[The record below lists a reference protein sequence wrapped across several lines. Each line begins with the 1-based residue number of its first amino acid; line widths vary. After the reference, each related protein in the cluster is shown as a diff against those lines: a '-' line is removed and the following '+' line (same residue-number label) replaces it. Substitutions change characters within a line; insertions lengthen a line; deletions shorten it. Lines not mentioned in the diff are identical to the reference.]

1 MNENLNKKN
10 ALDTVKRFLFD
21 YKVILMFVVLSIAC
35 ILISGANISYVA
47 GEVFSRFGR
56 NTCLVLALIIPCMA
70 GLGMNFGI
78 VVGAIA
84 AQISI
89 FWVVHWGFTGIGGFM
104 LCVAMSTPLAI
115 FFGWLLGKLFNKTK
129 GAEMIAGLVLG
140 FFAAGLYRL
149 FVLYIIGG
157 VIPFDDPNLLDRG
170 FGLRNAYDLTGN
182 LKYAV
187 DDISFLTTAAVLS
200 VVYILS
206 TAALAMHDKKMGKE
220 LSTKSVITKIAVA
233 AVVLVLSFVGK
244 MIPAVADMLGK
255 NRVIMADAVLLGSIG
270 ILVYAVAMF
279 IKNRPAKGS
288 AAFSKLVK
296 IAAVAVILL
305 VSNMIPGINKVYRS
319 VRLPAMT
326 FAVICFFAFF
336 NNWIVNTRLGQN
348 MRTVGQSRSV
358 ATSAGID
365 VDKTR
370 IIATCISTVLA
381 AWGQLIFLQNLG
393 TFNTVQQQDNVG
405 LYAVA
410 AILVGGANVQ
420 KADNK
425 QAIIGV
431 LLFHTLFVVAP
442 LAATELVGDSAI
454 SEYIRM
460 FFSYGVIAVSLAM
473 HAWKSGNK
481 RNPGAEGMTA
491 VMMGPLSGGQSGG
504 ASGGSG
510 GGAG

>member
-1 MNENLNKKN
+1 MNENLNKKSP
-10 ALDTVKRFLFD
+10 LDAVKRFLFD
-21 YKVILMFVVLSIAC
+21 NKVIIMFVLLSIAC
-35 ILISGANISYVA
+35 IAISGANISYIA

-89 FWVVHWGFTGIGGFM
+89 FWVVHWGFTGIGGFL
-104 LCVAMSTPLAI
+104 LCVAMSTPMAI

-140 FFAAGLYRL
+140 FFAGGLYRL
-149 FVLYIIGG
+149 FVLYIMGG

-170 FGLRNAYDLTGN
+170 FGLRNAFDLSGN

-187 DDISFLTTAAVLS
+187 DDISFLTTAAVLGA
-200 VVYILS
+200 VF
-206 TAALAMHDKKMGKE
+206 ALATVVLALHDKKMGKAIN
-220 LSTKSVITKIAVA
+220 TKSVVIKLAVA
-233 AVVLVLSFVGK
+233 AAVIAFSVVGK
-244 MIPAVADMLGK
+244 FIPPVAEMLGK
-255 NRVIMADAVLLGSIG
+255 NRVILADAVVLGSCG
-270 ILVYAVAMF
+270 ALLYAIVLFLM
-279 IKNRPAKGS
+279 KRPEKGS
-288 AAFSKLVK
+288 KLFNKLVV
-296 IAAVAVILL
+296 IAGVAVVLF
-305 VSNMIPGINKVYRS
+305 VSDLIPGINKVYRS
-319 VRLPAMT
+319 VRIPTMT
-326 FAVICFFAFF
+326 YAVIAFFAFF
-336 NNWIVNTRLGQN
+336 NNWLVNTRLGQN
-348 MRTVGQSRSV
+348 MRTVGQNRAV
-358 ATSAGID
+358 ATSAGLD

-420 KADNK
+420 KATNK

-431 LLFHTLFVVAP
+431 ILFHTLFVVAP
-442 LAATELVGDSAI
+442 LAATQLVGDSAI

-481 RNPGAEGMTA
+481 RNPSAEGMTA
-491 VMMGPLSGGQSGG
+491 VMMQP
-504 ASGGSG
+504 A
-510 GGAG
+510 APAANTRPK

>member
-1 MNENLNKKN
+1 MNENLNKKSPVD
-10 ALDTVKRFLFD
+10 AVKRFLFD
-21 YKVILMFVVLSIAC
+21 NKVILMFVVLSIAC

-104 LCVAMSTPLAI
+104 LCVAMSTPLALL
-115 FFGWLLGKLFNKTK
+115 FGWLLGKLFNKTK

-149 FVLYIIGG
+149 FTLYIIGG

-170 FGLRNAYDLTGN
+170 FGLRNAFDLTGN

-187 DDISFLTTAAVLS
+187 DDISFLATVSVLS
-200 VVYILS
+200 VVFLISAVVLF
-206 TAALAMHDKKMGKE
+206 LHDKKMGVDSKKQFV
-220 LSTKSVITKIAVA
+220 TKVIIGVA
-233 AVVLVLSFVGK
+233 ALAVSIVAKFVPFLNE
-244 MIPAVADMLGK
+244 IFGK
-255 NRVIMADAVLLGSIG
+255 NRMILANAVLYGSIG
-270 ILVYAVAMF
+270 VIVYAAVMF
-279 IKNRPAKGS
+279 LVKKPAKGS
-288 AAFSKLVK
+288 AAFKKLVTM
-296 IAAVAVILL
+296 AAVAAVLMI
-305 VSNMIPGINKVYRS
+305 SNFVPGINKVYRS
-319 VRLPAMT
+319 VRVPSMT
-326 FAVICFFAFF
+326 FALIAFFAFF
-336 NNWIVNTRLGQN
+336 NNWLVNTRLGQN
-348 MRTVGQSRSV
+348 MRTVGQSRAV

-365 VDKTR
+365 VNKTR

-405 LYAVA
+405 LYSVA

-420 KADNK
+420 KATNK

-431 LLFHTLFVVAP
+431 ILFHTLFVVAP

-473 HAWKSGNK
+473 HAWKS
-481 RNPGAEGMTA
+481 
-491 VMMGPLSGGQSGG
+491 SGKK
-504 ASGGSG
+504 
-510 GGAG
+510 

>member
-1 MNENLNKKN
+1 MNNLNKKSPMD
-10 ALDTVKRFLFD
+10 AVKKFMFD
-21 YKVILMFVVLSIAC
+21 NKVILMFVVLSVAC
-35 ILISGANISYVA
+35 IMISGANISYVA

-89 FWVVHWGFTGIGGFM
+89 FWVVHWGFTGITGM
-104 LCVAMSTPLAI
+104 LLCVLMSTPLAI

-157 VIPFDDPNLLDRG
+157 VIPYNSPNLLDRG
-170 FGLRNAYDLTGN
+170 FGLRNAFDLTGN
-182 LKYAV
+182 IKYAI
-187 DDISFLTTAAVLS
+187 DDISLLTTLTVLGILLLVATL
-200 VVYILS
+200 VVTL
-206 TAALAMHDKKMGKE
+206 HDKKHGNAVDSKKLLGK
-220 LSTKSVITKIAVA
+220 LVL
-233 AVVLVLSFVGK
+233 AVVLIAVGIVGK
-244 MIPAVADMLGK
+244 SVPMLNQLFGQK
-255 NRVIMADAVLLGSIG
+255 RLITYDAVFFGSIG
-270 ILVYAVAMF
+270 YLVYVALMLVLKRLELKKALTRAV
-279 IKNRPAKGS
+279 I
-288 AAFSKLVK
+288 
-296 IAAVAVILL
+296 AVILL
-305 VSNMIPGINKVYRS
+305 ASCFVPAVKTVYLGT
-319 VRLPAMT
+319 RLPA
-326 FAVICFFAFF
+326 FAFALIAAFAAF
-336 NNWIVNTRLGQN
+336 NNWLVNTKLGQN
-348 MRTVGQSRSV
+348 MRTVGQSRAV

-365 VDKTR
+365 VNKTR

-420 KADNK
+420 KATNK

-431 LLFHTLFVVAP
+431 ILFHTLFVVAP
-442 LAATELVGDSAI
+442 LAATKLVGDSAV

-473 HAWKSGNK
+473 HAWKTSGK
-481 RNPGAEGMTA
+481 KAK
-491 VMMGPLSGGQSGG
+491 
-504 ASGGSG
+504 
-510 GGAG
+510 

>member
-1 MNENLNKKN
+1 MSKLNQNNLVDKAKKF
-10 ALDTVKRFLFD
+10 VFD
-21 YKVILMFVVLSIAC
+21 NKVILLFVLLSVVC
-35 ILISGANISYVA
+35 TLYSGANISYVA

-56 NTCLVLALIIPCMA
+56 NTCLVLGLIIPCMA

-89 FWVVHWGFTGIGGFM
+89 FWVVHWGFTGGGGM
-104 LCVAMSTPLAI
+104 LLCVAMSTPLAI
-115 FFGWLLGKLFNKTK
+115 FFGWLLGKLYNKTK

-149 FVLYIIGG
+149 LVLYIIGG

-182 LKYAV
+182 LKYSI
-187 DDISFLTTAAVLS
+187 DDISLLTTAIVIGLVYLVSTVITAGHKRTHSLQVDMKAVKVKIIAGVVVVLAS
-200 VVYILS
+200 VVMMFIPF
-206 TAALAMHDKKMGKE
+206 TKE
-220 LSTKSVITKIAVA
+220 L
-233 AVVLVLSFVGK
+233 F
-244 MIPAVADMLGK
+244 GK
-255 NRVIMADAVLLGSIG
+255 NRVILANAILYGSIG
-270 ILVYAVAMF
+270 LLVYSILLF
-279 IKNRPAKGS
+279 LKNKPAKGTPAFAKLLKL
-288 AAFSKLVK
+288 AALALV
-296 IAAVAVILL
+296 LL
-305 VSNMIPGINKVYRS
+305 VSNMIPGINKIYRS

-326 FAVICFFAFF
+326 FALIYLFASF
-336 NNWIVNTRLGQN
+336 NTWIVNTRLGQN

-405 LYAVA
+405 LYSVA

-420 KADNK
+420 KASNK

-431 LLFHTLFVVAP
+431 ILFHTLFVVAP
-442 LAATELVGDSAI
+442 LAATELVGDAAI
-454 SEYIRM
+454 AEYIRM

-473 HAWKSGNK
+473 HAWQKTAK
-481 RNPGAEGMTA
+481 PKPDADAMTA
-491 VMMGPLSGGQSGG
+491 STVANGNPS
-504 ASGGSG
+504 AKPE
-510 GGAG
+510 

>member
-1 MNENLNKKN
+1 MNNLNKKSLQDN
-10 ALDTVKRFLFD
+10 VKSFLFEN
-21 YKVILMFVVLSIAC
+21 KVILMFVLLSIAC

-89 FWVVHWGFTGIGGFM
+89 FWVVHWGFTGITGF
-104 LCVAMSTPLAI
+104 LLTVLMSTPMAI

-140 FFAAGLYRL
+140 FFSAGLYRL

-170 FGLRNAYDLTGN
+170 FGLRNAFDLTGN

-187 DDISFLTTAAVLS
+187 DDISLLTTATVLS
-200 VVYILS
+200 VLFLVVNF
-206 TAALAMHDKKMGKE
+206 ALALHDKKFSNGANKKNI
-220 LSTKSVITKIAVA
+220 LRNVITCV
-233 AVVLVLSFVGK
+233 VVLVVSIVGK
-244 MIPAVADMLGK
+244 MIPAVNDMFGSKRLILADLVMT
-255 NRVIMADAVLLGSIG
+255 GSIG
-270 ILVYAVAMF
+270 LLVYAVLLF
-279 IKNRPAKGS
+279 VKNRPAKGS
-288 AAFSKLVK
+288 AEFNKVLKV
-296 IAAVAVILL
+296 AALAVVLL
-305 VSNMIPGINKVYRS
+305 VTNMVPGINKVYRS

-326 FAVICFFAFF
+326 FAIIAFFAFF
-336 NNWIVNTRLGQN
+336 NNWLVNTRLGQN
-348 MRTVGQSRSV
+348 MRTVGQSRAV

-365 VDKTR
+365 VNKTR

-420 KADNK
+420 KATNK

-431 LLFHTLFVVAP
+431 ILFHTLFVVAP

-473 HAWKSGNK
+473 HAWKSVGK
-481 RNPGAEGMTA
+481 KA
-491 VMMGPLSGGQSGG
+491 
-504 ASGGSG
+504 
-510 GGAG
+510 

>member
-1 MNENLNKKN
+1 MSNKTLNNKSAMDKIKSFVFEN
-10 ALDTVKRFLFD
+10 
-21 YKVILMFVVLSIAC
+21 KVILLFVFLSLAC

-89 FWVVHWGFTGIGGFM
+89 FWIVHWGFTGMTGFL
-104 LCVAMSTPLAI
+104 LCVLMSTPLAI

-149 FVLYIIGG
+149 FTLYIMGG
-157 VIPFDDPNLLDRG
+157 IIPYDDPNLLDRG
-170 FGLRNAYDLTGN
+170 FGLRNAFDLTGN

-187 DDISFLTTAAVLS
+187 DDISFLTT
-200 VVYILS
+200 VVILGVIFIVS
-206 TAALAMHDKKMGKE
+206 TLALAIRAKQIGETVDTKKVTVKVVGGVVAMAAAIVAGFIPGLKE
-220 LSTKSVITKIAVA
+220 MLGGTRLLLSD
-233 AVVLVLSFVGK
+233 AVV
-244 MIPAVADMLGK
+244 
-255 NRVIMADAVLLGSIG
+255 LGSIG
-270 ILVYAVAMF
+270 LFVYALVF
-279 IKNRPAKGS
+279 FVKNRPAKDS
-288 AAFSKLVK
+288 AEFKRVVGMFMVGLVL
-296 IAAVAVILL
+296 I
-305 VSNMIPGINKVYRS
+305 VSNFVPAVHTVYRA

-326 FAVICFFAFF
+326 LAVIAFFAMF

-348 MRTVGQSRSV
+348 MRTVGQNRAV

-365 VDKTR
+365 VNKTR

-410 AILVGGANVQ
+410 AILVGGANVR
-420 KADNK
+420 KATNK

-442 LAATELVGDSAI
+442 LAATKLVGDSAI

-473 HAWKSGNK
+473 HAWKSNEK
-481 RNPGAEGMTA
+481 RKPDAEGLTRPMI
-491 VMMGPLSGGQSGG
+491 
-504 ASGGSG
+504 
-510 GGAG
+510 

>member
-1 MNENLNKKN
+1 MNNTLNKKTPAELLKN
-10 ALDTVKRFLFD
+10 FVSDN
-21 YKVILMFVVLSIAC
+21 KVILMFIVLSVVC
-35 ILISGANISYVA
+35 ILISGANVSYVA

-89 FWVVHWGFTGIGGFM
+89 FWIVHWGFVGVPGFL
-104 LCVAMSTPLAI
+104 LCVAMSTPLALL
-115 FFGWLLGKLFNKTK
+115 FGWLTGMLFNKTK
-129 GAEMIAGLVLG
+129 GSEMVAGLVLG

-149 FVLYIIGG
+149 FTLYIMGG
-157 VIPFDDPNLLDRG
+157 VIPYDDPNLLDRG
-170 FGLRNAYDLTGN
+170 FGLRNAFDLSGN

-187 DDISFLTTAAVLS
+187 DDISFLTTLSVLG
-200 VVYILS
+200 VVYILY
-206 TAALAMHDKKMGKE
+206 
-220 LSTKSVITKIAVA
+220 
-233 AVVLVLSFVGK
+233 VLVAFLHGKKTGEAVDTKKTGIQLAIGAVIVVFGIVGK
-244 MIPAVADMLGK
+244 LIPPVANMMGK
-255 NRVIMADAVLLGSIG
+255 NRVILADAVLLLSIG
-270 ILVYAVAMF
+270 LLIYAAVLF
-279 IKNRPAKGS
+279 LKNKPAKGT
-288 AAFSKLVK
+288 AAFSKVLKVAVL
-296 IAAVAVILL
+296 AAVLL
-305 VSNMIPGINKVYRS
+305 VTYFVPFTNKVYRS

-326 FAVICFFAFF
+326 FAVIAFFAAF
-336 NNWIVNTRLGQN
+336 NNWLVNTRLGQN
-348 MRTVGQSRSV
+348 MRTVGQNRSV

-405 LYAVA
+405 LYSVA

-420 KADNK
+420 KATNK

-431 LLFHTLFVVAP
+431 ILFHTLFVVAP

-473 HAWKSGNK
+473 HASKK
-481 RNPGAEGMTA
+481 
-491 VMMGPLSGGQSGG
+491 GGKKK
-504 ASGGSG
+504 A
-510 GGAG
+510 A

>member
-1 MNENLNKKN
+1 MNNLNKKSPMD
-10 ALDTVKRFLFD
+10 AVKRFMFD
-21 YKVILMFVVLSIAC
+21 NKVILMFVVLSIAC
-35 ILISGANISYVA
+35 IMISGANISYVA

-89 FWVVHWGFTGIGGFM
+89 FWVVHWGFTGIGGFL
-104 LCVAMSTPLAI
+104 LCVAMSTPLALL
-115 FFGWLLGKLFNKTK
+115 FGWLLGKLFNKTK

-149 FVLYIIGG
+149 FTLYIIGG

-170 FGLRNAYDLTGN
+170 FGLRNAFDLTGN

-187 DDISFLTTAAVLS
+187 DDISFLTTASVLS
-200 VVYILS
+200 VVFLISAVVLF
-206 TAALAMHDKKMGKE
+206 LHDKKMGIDSKKQFT
-220 LSTKSVITKIAVA
+220 TKVITGI
-233 AVVLVLSFVGK
+233 VVLVVSIAAKFVPFLNE
-244 MIPAVADMLGK
+244 IFGK
-255 NRVIMADAVLLGSIG
+255 NRMILANAVFYGSIG
-270 ILVYAVAMF
+270 ALIYAAAMYVL
-279 IKNRPAKGS
+279 KKPAKGS
-288 AAFSKLVK
+288 KAFSNLFT
-296 IAAVAVILL
+296 IAAVAVALF
-305 VSNMIPGINKVYRS
+305 VSNLIPGVNKVYRS
-319 VRLPAMT
+319 VRIPSMT
-326 FAVICFFAFF
+326 YALIAFFAFF
-336 NNWIVNTRLGQN
+336 NNWLVNTRLGQN
-348 MRTVGQSRSV
+348 MRTVGQNRSV

-420 KADNK
+420 KATNK

-431 LLFHTLFVVAP
+431 ILFHTLFVVAP

-473 HAWKSGNK
+473 HAWKSSDK
-481 RNPGAEGMTA
+481 RKPDAEGLTA
-491 VMMGPLSGGQSGG
+491 VMMQPVPPAANSRPK
-504 ASGGSG
+504 
-510 GGAG
+510 

>member
-1 MNENLNKKN
+1 MKEKLNQKNL
-10 ALDTVKRFLFD
+10 LESVKRFVFEN
-21 YKVILMFVVLSIAC
+21 KVILLFVLLSVAC
-35 ILISGANISYVA
+35 IQISGANLTYIA
-47 GEVFSRFGR
+47 GEVFSRVGR
-56 NTCLVLALIIPCMA
+56 NTCIVLALIIPCMA
-70 GLGMNFGI
+70 GLGMNFGV

-89 FWVVHWGFTGIGGFM
+89 FWVVHWGFTGIGGF
-104 LCVAMSTPLAI
+104 LLTVLMSTPMAL

-129 GAEMIAGLVLG
+129 GSEMIAGLVLG

-149 FVLYIIGG
+149 FVLYIMGG

-170 FGLRNAYDLTGN
+170 FGLRNAYDLNGS

-200 VVYILS
+200 VVFLVATLVQAIHDRKHAETL
-206 TAALAMHDKKMGKE
+206 DKKKTALKAGVCV
-220 LSTKSVITKIAVA
+220 L
-233 AVVLVLSFVGK
+233 VLVLSFVGK
-244 MIPAVADMLGK
+244 AIPAVNKMLGGT
-255 NRVIMADAVLLGSIG
+255 RVLLSDTVVLGAIAL
-270 ILVYAVAMF
+270 LVYAVVMF
-279 IKNRPAKGS
+279 LKNKPAKGTPGF
-288 AAFSKLVK
+288 AKVVKFGALGLV
-296 IAAVAVILL
+296 LL

-326 FAVICFFAFF
+326 YAIICFFAFF
-336 NNWIVNTRLGQN
+336 NNWLVNTRLGQN

-420 KADNK
+420 KATNK
-425 QAIIGV
+425 QAVIGV
-431 LLFHTLFVVAP
+431 ILFHTLFVVTP

-473 HAWKSGNK
+473 HAWKSGGK
-481 RNPGAEGMTA
+481 RKPGAEGMTA
-491 VMMGPLSGGQSGG
+491 PMVRPLSGGKSG
-504 ASGGSG
+504 S
-510 GGAG
+510 

>member
-1 MNENLNKKN
+1 MNNSPLNKKS
-10 ALDTVKRFLFD
+10 AVDSVKRFVFD
-21 YKVILMFVVLSIAC
+21 NKVIFLFVLLSIAC
-35 ILISGANISYVA
+35 IAISGANISYVA
-47 GEVFSRFGR
+47 GEVASRFGR

-104 LCVAMSTPLAI
+104 LCVAMSTPMAL

-149 FVLYIIGG
+149 FTLYIIGG

-170 FGLRNAYDLTGN
+170 FGLRNAFDLTGN

-187 DDISFLTTAAVLS
+187 DDISFLNTCVVLGVVFAV
-200 VVYILS
+200 S
-206 TAALAMHDKKMGKE
+206 T
-220 LSTKSVITKIAVA
+220 
-233 AVVLVLSFVGK
+233 LVLSFHGKKTGNPVDSKKTVRNLAIAGAAIVLGIVGK
-244 MIPAVADMLGK
+244 FIPPVNEMLGGK
-255 NRVIMADAVLLGSIG
+255 RILMSNAVLLGSIG
-270 ILVYAVAMF
+270 VLVFCAAKYLV
-279 IKNRPAKGS
+279 KRPAKGTK
-288 AAFSKLVK
+288 AMKDILTMGIV
-296 IAAVAVILL
+296 AAVVLATCF
-305 VSNMIPGINKVYRS
+305 IPGINKVYRS

-326 FAVICFFAFF
+326 FAIICFFAFF
-336 NNWIVNTRLGQN
+336 NTWIVNTRLGQN
-348 MRTVGQSRSV
+348 MRTVGQKRSV

-365 VDKTR
+365 VNKTR

-420 KADNK
+420 KATNK

-473 HAWKSGNK
+473 HAWKSVGK
-481 RNPGAEGMTA
+481 K
-491 VMMGPLSGGQSGG
+491 
-504 ASGGSG
+504 
-510 GGAG
+510 